1 VKLNTLDFIMLTL
14 AAGGL
19 IVGYWRGFIAQI
31 VSLAGFFIAYIVAFQ
46 FYRDF
51 APVLQRTF
59 ALPASSSYQKYEFAV
74 NILHLDTYI
83 YNALAFALL
92 FFGVKLALSVI
103 GRLLHFI
110 AKVPGLN
117 FVNRWSGALLGIAE
131 ALLLII
137 ISINVM
143 TIIPSD
149 GVQKLL
155 SGSVFAPYLINHLPS
170 FAGKLHDLW
179 KQGIPL

>member
-1 VKLNTLDFIMLTL
+1 VKMNTLDIIMLVLT
-14 AAGGL
+14 ACGL
-19 IVGYWRGFIAQI
+19 IVGFWRGFIAQI

-59 ALPASSSYQKYEFAV
+59 AWPASSSYQKYEFAV
-74 NILHLDTYI
+74 KILHVDTYV

-92 FFGVKLALSVI
+92 FFGVKLSLSVV

-110 AKVPGLN
+110 AKAPGLN
-117 FVNRWSGALLGIAE
+117 FVNRWSGALLGVAE
-131 ALLLII
+131 ALLIMI
-137 ISINVM
+137 ISVNVM
-143 TIIPSD
+143 TIMPSD

-155 SGSVFAPYLINHLPS
+155 SGSTLAPYVIDHLPS
-170 FAGKLHDLW
+170 FAGRLHELW

>member
-1 VKLNTLDFIMLTL
+1 MNTLDFIMLAL

-19 IVGYWRGFIAQI
+19 ILGYWRGFIAQI
-31 VSLAGFFIAYIVAFQ
+31 VSLAGFFIAYIAAFQ

-51 APVLQRTF
+51 APVLQRAF
-59 ALPASSSYQKYEFAV
+59 ALPASTSYQKYEFAV
-74 NILHLDTYI
+74 KALHLDTYI

-92 FFGVKLALSVI
+92 FFGVKLSLSVI
-103 GRLLHFI
+103 GRLLNFI
-110 AKVPGLN
+110 AKAPGLN
-117 FVNRWSGALLGIAE
+117 FVNRWTGAMLGVAE

-137 ISINVM
+137 ISVNVM

-155 SGSVFAPYLINHLPS
+155 SGSELAPYLINHLPS
-170 FAGKLHDLW
+170 LAGRLHDLW